1 VTSDSGSAFR
11 RHPSVEREQVLSRDL
26 GARQQAMLAIGGAI
40 GTGLFLGSGLS
51 VTSAGPA
58 VVVSYLLMAGL
69 SFLLAAALTEMCVAH
84 PTAGSF
90 GVYAEM
96 YLSPF
101 TGYVVRIS
109 YWLMQLVATGG
120 HMIATAVYM
129 RYWFPEVPG
138 FIWIAGFSALL
149 VYLNSRAVKSYAEL
163 EYWLVMVKVLAVVA
177 FIVLG
182 VGLIAGIGGRP
193 ALGLHNYTAYGGLF
207 PTGIGGLWIACC
219 FVLYSFIGVEVVAV
233 TSGEARDPERT
244 IPRAMNRMVWGLS
257 AVYIVTVLVLVGVIP
272 WNRIGVSESPFVTVL
287 SGSGIARAAGVM
299 NFVVLTAALSAANAN
314 LYLVA
319 RTLFSLARSGFVPA
333 SIGKVNESGTPV
345 NALLISMLGL
355 LVAMLVQWQWPESAY
370 VWFLGV
376 ALFGALLVWLLVFV
390 THVRFRAAWAAA
402 GVPLVYRSPVGAWGS
417 RVGAVALV
425 AVLATTWR
433 APGLKVTLISAG
445 PWLAIVALGYAVS
458 SRTAA
463 ARRLDEASK
472 EEMAP
477 RAMDA

>member
-1 VTSDSGSAFR
+1 
-11 RHPSVEREQVLSRDL
+11 
-26 GARQQAMLAIGGAI
+26 
-40 GTGLFLGSGLS
+40 
-51 VTSAGPA
+51 
-58 VVVSYLLMAGL
+58 
-69 SFLLAAALTEMCVAH
+69 
-84 PTAGSF
+84 
-90 GVYAEM
+90 
-96 YLSPF
+96 
-101 TGYVVRIS
+101 
-109 YWLMQLVATGG
+109 
-120 HMIATAVYM
+120 MIATAVYM